1 MISECVISVFLFEFA
16 IVYIT
21 SFIYYFNNIILE
33 ITCQVFLS
41 KKYKKISDFSEIFIL
56 LVDFFSTPTV

>member
-1 MISECVISVFLFEFA
+1 MTFLY
-16 IVYIT
+16 V
-21 SFIYYFNNIILE
+21 FNNYYHLICLLIILIKSYLE
-33 ITCQVFLS
+33 ITCQAFLS